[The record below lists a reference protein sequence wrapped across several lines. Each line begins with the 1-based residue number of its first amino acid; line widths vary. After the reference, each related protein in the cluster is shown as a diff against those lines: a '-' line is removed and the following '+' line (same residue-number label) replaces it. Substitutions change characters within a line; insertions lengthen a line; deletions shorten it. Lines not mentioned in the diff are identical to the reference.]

1 MLARPRHSHQT
12 DSLPPPALLREPREG
27 GAILRSDH
35 SPPSRTPPGAA
46 GGGALLRSDGR
57 LRWSVEVGA
66 PTHGDPLEH
75 HRCTTGP
82 ACSAARTVVKVS
94 FITILSSAPT
104 SVAPESRARSPESCA
119 RGAPLHAN
127 APAAAGGQP
136 GSRPCSELLRP
147 LRGAGGGSA
156 GGPGFLPQCRA
167 LVGQTRR
174 APPPAGGRGLPPTPR
189 PRSARSASPGRQYGL
204 RAGSRAMG
212 VVSG

>member
-1 MLARPRHSHQT
+1 M
-12 DSLPPPALLREPREG
+12 
-27 GAILRSDH
+27 RSDH

-66 PTHGDPLEH
+66 PTHGDALEH
-75 HRCTTGP
+75 HRCATGP

-119 RGAPLHAN
+119 RGAPVHAG

-147 LRGAGGGSA
+147 LRGAGGGR
-156 GGPGFLPQCRA
+156 PGARGSYRSVVRWLAKLDAP
-167 LVGQTRR
+167 
-174 APPPAGGRGLPPTPR
+174 PPPAGGRGLSPTPR
-189 PRSARSASPGRQYGL
+189 PGSARSASPGRPYGL

-212 VVSG
+212 VVSGWSGAIPSSRGSRAGTCIAGPWGWCAL